1 MYSLLLL
8 STKCFSLYK
17 KAAFMLQNDALEPV
31 IWAFSWRETGFIAVR
46 VNITLDLKYGKT
58 FIIRYLYML

>member
-1 MYSLLLL
+1 
-8 STKCFSLYK
+8 
-17 KAAFMLQNDALEPV
+17 MLQNDALEPV
-31 IWAFSWRETGFIAVR
+31 IWAFSWRETGFIAVQ